1 MEFAMRLPPFEYHEP
16 STLQEACT
24 LTARFGSGG
33 AVIAGGT
40 DLLVNM
46 KNGGVAP
53 TALISIG
60 KLKEL
65 REIETDASGVSIG
78 AAVSVRDCI
87 ESDKLTPWTA
97 LVQSARE
104 LGTPLTRNL
113 ATVGGNVMSARPSA
127 DLLPVLMGYGG
138 VAFFR
143 NVDGERKISLSDF
156 VSVQASNKSAA
167 NSPVKPSAPVGPAR
181 MVLAVPD
188 EPARGHWG
196 DSNRIAPGKV
206 PVLRDELTAVV
217 AEQQYPRERLPDF
230 FVGPGRTV
238 LGPDFIL
245 TKIHLPSLNKG
256 VGAAYVRLGTHKHR
270 DINAVNVGAW
280 LWLDGPG
287 GSIVSGRIVLG
298 AVGPAPRMSS
308 RAAEFLRGK
317 IPGAAVF
324 EEAGQAAMGDACP
337 IDDHRGSAED
347 KRSLIGVLT
356 ARALHR
362 AWTDAER
369 TFE

>member
-1 MEFAMRLPPFEYHEP
+1 MRLPPFEYHEP
-16 STLQEACT
+16 QTLQEACT

-113 ATVGGNVMSARPSA
+113 ATVGGNVMSARASA

-138 VAFFR
+138 VAFVR
-143 NVDGERKISLSDF
+143 NVDGERKISL
-156 VSVQASNKSAA
+156 
-167 NSPVKPSAPVGPAR
+167 
-181 MVLAVPD
+181 L
-188 EPARGHWG
+188 
-196 DSNRIAPGKV
+196 
-206 PVLRDELTAVV
+206 
-217 AEQQYPRERLPDF
+217 DF

-238 LGPDFIL
+238 PGPDFIL

-287 GSIVSGRIVLG
+287 GSIVSGRVVLG
-298 AVGPAPRMSS
+298 AVGPVPRTSS

-324 EEAGQAAMGDACP
+324 EEAGQAAMGDARP

-347 KRSLIGVLT
+347 KRRLIGVLT
-356 ARALHR
+356 ARALHC
-362 AWTDAER
+362 AWIDAER
-369 TFE
+369 ALQ